1 MASSLLNFCL
11 PLCLWRACDDRI
23 DVPHYKLYPIL
34 CVPHHHHHHQQPINS
49 SSELARHKSKFLTI
63 TIKTASDHKRSTAS
77 KTLNASELGSTGGQG
92 GYATNFGGG
101 LSGGAESQVIAA
113 VFKTLVTR
121 FVGAFKE
128 LKGNENIA
136 LYCDVRQ
143 LINYVKGAHGG
154 PFRRTALSGIMA
166 VTPRPNKKSPNLQ
179 TTRVIRHLQPGETQL
194 FQSDE
199 KSSRKILFKKRSTS
213 SACPV
218 SKL

>member
-1 MASSLLNFCL
+1 MYSCILI
-11 PLCLWRACDDRI
+11 PI
-23 DVPHYKLYPIL
+23 KL
-34 CVPHHHHHHQQPINS
+34 HHQRQITSPINWQCRI
-49 SSELARHKSKFLTI
+49 APP
-63 TIKTASDHKRSTAS
+63 SDHKRGTAA

-128 LKGNENIA
+128 LKSNENIA

-143 LINYVKGAHGG
+143 LITYVKGAHGG
-154 PFRRTALSGIMA
+154 PFRRTALSGIMV

-179 TTRVIRHLQPGETQL
+179 TTRVIRHLQPGETQF

-218 SKL
+218 R